1 MTSAL
6 HIFKDFKVP
15 SHFPGGFPDPVP
27 RSPTSSSCPAWKS
40 GTPWLSAKMAFSS
53 SATKLVDDISRI
65 SGPRPFLITYDLS
78 LQCHDLTY
86 LVSDLLSDQVLAIF
100 DQDVRWC
107 KSIDKATAR
116 RQCRASWLAA
126 DLQRC
131 WLTVASS
138 KRCLGNGGFGAKVR
152 ESNINDSNTQQSKR
166 RFQRKTQ
173 VVRRSKMAVSLGWQ
187 ARLMRRVVLLEDR
200 RKPVSLERYTYQQVN
215 AWNLCV
221 ELGLYPCYTMLYH
234 FYYLPMDSDGLA
246 WRFAASTGMQVQTHR
261 CDWMVSSAK
270 HICPPKKSILTYLNF
285 LVITSPLIARL
296 PAAHSSVSWQNQ
308 FSLS

>member
-1 MTSAL
+1 MTQRQNGLQQFSNQTCWWYLKDLRAQTISDHL
-6 HIFKDFKVP
+6 WSIIAMSWLNLFSFWSPPIFWV
-15 SHFPGGFPDPVP
+15 
-27 RSPTSSSCPAWKS
+27 
-40 GTPWLSAKMAFSS
+40 
-53 SATKLVDDISRI
+53 
-65 SGPRPFLITYDLS
+65 
-78 LQCHDLTY
+78 
-86 LVSDLLSDQVLAIF
+86 LSDQVLSIF

-152 ESNINDSNTQQSKR
+152 ESNVNDSNTQQSKR

-173 VVRRSKMAVSLGWQ
+173 VVWRSKMAVSLGWQ
-187 ARLMRRVVLLEDR
+187 ARLMRRVVLLDDR

-234 FYYLPMDSDGLA
+234 FYYFTNGFWWSCMKIRGIDRYAGPNTSMWLDSVICKTHLPS
-246 WRFAASTGMQVQTHR
+246 
-261 CDWMVSSAK
+261 
-270 HICPPKKSILTYLNF
+270 KKVYLN
-285 LVITSPLIARL
+285 IS
-296 PAAHSSVSWQNQ
+296 
-308 FSLS
+308 